1 MYFYLLAIKTYYYL
15 LFIIWNRWR
24 SYSEGKIHMSEPE
37 SGNGNVSTVYFV
49 NQAQSLFTMNGHA
62 ITNVYLDLSFLFRI
76 MFVKNILL
84 QISFCAWTLQVNV
97 RMFSRKFESWCNY
110 VSPTKLVSLRK
121 LARPAPSRNVVC
133 TGTSSIRMAWTLSV
147 KYLCVKPRLLM
158 K

>member
-1 MYFYLLAIKTYYYL
+1 MKGCSFNEVLSYICSLTSVIFFRVLFIECNVTKDMYFYLLAIKTYYYL

-84 QISFCAWTLQVNV
+84 QISFCA
-97 RMFSRKFESWCNY
+97 
-110 VSPTKLVSLRK
+110 
-121 LARPAPSRNVVC
+121 
-133 TGTSSIRMAWTLSV
+133 
-147 KYLCVKPRLLM
+147 
-158 K
+158 